1 MRKGTVEVISLIFRG
16 SLPFRVGEPQLMP
29 INFSLFKQ
37 KLKELEL
44 QAIEQ
49 LKEMF
54 AEVFQVYQ
62 KDIQSFEANLW
73 GTYGSACLTLL
84 RKKNT

>member
-1 MRKGTVEVISLIFRG
+1 
-16 SLPFRVGEPQLMP
+16 MP

-44 QAIEQ
+44 QTIEQ

-73 GTYGSACLTLL
+73 LSLSDVIEEEEHVMLNDTLPL
-84 RKKNT
+84 PR